1 MSFIVANQWIVK
13 EKTKNVDKQVETSF
27 VSTEN
32 VNTGSGMPEEDTIK
46 NSENTTQDTS
56 IHQTKESILTTY
68 KGYPVIAKLEIPKI
82 NLETYVI
89 SEYSNQALGVSVTKF
104 YGGNPNEIGNFC
116 IAGHNYI
123 TKNMFHDLKKLSI
136 GDTFTLVDTN
146 NHEGIYKIYGDD
158 LCYLPKGVPLLKG
171 LRVLRSGLLLGT
183 FKKNRFEPSQAFAM
197 ALTKKDVKNVIDFS
211 LEEQN
216 VVRYLKGETIEIPQ
230 QKEGWHLVCVDGYP
244 LGWGK
249 VQKGRLKN
257 KYAVGWK
264 WE

>member
-1 MSFIVANQWIVK
+1 MKTKDRKIRIILISLAITIFMISFIFANQWIVK
-13 EKTKNVDKQVETSF
+13 EKTKNVDKQVKTSF

-46 NSENTTQDTS
+46 DSENTTQDTS
-56 IHQTKESILTTY
+56 IHQTKGSILTTY

-104 YGGNPNEIGNFC
+104 YGGNPNEVGNFC

-146 NHEGIYKIYGDD
+146 NHEGIYKIY
-158 LCYLPKGVPLLKG
+158 LVET
-171 LRVLRSGLLLGT
+171 V
-183 FKKNRFEPSQAFAM
+183 EPNETQCLSQKTDGRIEVT
-197 ALTKKDVKNVIDFS
+197 LITCTTDSSKRIIVK
-211 LEEQN
+211 
-216 VVRYLKGETIEIPQ
+216 
-230 QKEGWHLVCVDGYP
+230 
-244 LGWGK
+244 
-249 VQKGRLKN
+249 
-257 KYAVGWK
+257 AVK
-264 WE
+264 I

>member
-1 MSFIVANQWIVK
+1 MKTKDRKIRIILISLAITIFMISFIFANQWIVK
-13 EKTKNVDKQVETSF
+13 EKTKNVDKQVKTSF

-146 NHEGIYKIYGDD
+146 NHEGIYKIY
-158 LCYLPKGVPLLKG
+158 LVET
-171 LRVLRSGLLLGT
+171 V
-183 FKKNRFEPSQAFAM
+183 EPNETQCLSQKTDGRIEVT
-197 ALTKKDVKNVIDFS
+197 LITCTTDSSKRIIVK
-211 LEEQN
+211 
-216 VVRYLKGETIEIPQ
+216 
-230 QKEGWHLVCVDGYP
+230 
-244 LGWGK
+244 
-249 VQKGRLKN
+249 
-257 KYAVGWK
+257 AVK
-264 WE
+264 I

>member
-1 MSFIVANQWIVK
+1 MKTKDRKIRIILIILAITIFMISFIFANQWIVK
-13 EKTKNVDKQVETSF
+13 EKTKNVDKQVKTSF

-32 VNTGSGMPEEDTIK
+32 VNTGSGMQEEDTIK
-46 NSENTTQDTS
+46 DSENTAQDTS

-146 NHEGIYKIYGDD
+146 NHEGIYKIY
-158 LCYLPKGVPLLKG
+158 LVET
-171 LRVLRSGLLLGT
+171 V
-183 FKKNRFEPSQAFAM
+183 EPNETQCLSQKTDGRIEVT
-197 ALTKKDVKNVIDFS
+197 LITCTTDSSKRIIVK
-211 LEEQN
+211 
-216 VVRYLKGETIEIPQ
+216 
-230 QKEGWHLVCVDGYP
+230 
-244 LGWGK
+244 
-249 VQKGRLKN
+249 
-257 KYAVGWK
+257 AVK
-264 WE
+264 I

>member
-1 MSFIVANQWIVK
+1 MKTKDRKIRIILISVAITIFMMSFIVANQWIVK

-104 YGGNPNEIGNFC
+104 YGGDPNEIGNFC

-146 NHEGIYKIYGDD
+146 NHEGIYKIY
-158 LCYLPKGVPLLKG
+158 LVETVETNETQCL
-171 LRVLRSGLLLGT
+171 
-183 FKKNRFEPSQAFAM
+183 SQKTDGRIEVT
-197 ALTKKDVKNVIDFS
+197 LITCTTDSSKRIIVK
-211 LEEQN
+211 
-216 VVRYLKGETIEIPQ
+216 
-230 QKEGWHLVCVDGYP
+230 
-244 LGWGK
+244 
-249 VQKGRLKN
+249 
-257 KYAVGWK
+257 AVK
-264 WE
+264 I

>member
-1 MSFIVANQWIVK
+1 MKTKDRKIRIILISVAITIFMMSFIVANQWIVK
-13 EKTKNVDKQVETSF
+13 EKTKNVDKQVEISF

-146 NHEGIYKIYGDD
+146 NHEGIYKIY
-158 LCYLPKGVPLLKG
+158 LVET
-171 LRVLRSGLLLGT
+171 V
-183 FKKNRFEPSQAFAM
+183 EPNETQCLSQKTDGRIEVT
-197 ALTKKDVKNVIDFS
+197 LITCTTDSSKRIIVK
-211 LEEQN
+211 
-216 VVRYLKGETIEIPQ
+216 
-230 QKEGWHLVCVDGYP
+230 
-244 LGWGK
+244 
-249 VQKGRLKN
+249 
-257 KYAVGWK
+257 AVK
-264 WE
+264 I